1 MTDTSYFDPKSGF
14 TERAKSTV
22 RDTARSGAEIG
33 KIFSDA
39 VDRLSE
45 VVDNARRPGK
55 PLDTLAK
62 ITRAAPLASLFIA
75 FAVGMA
81 FARRR

>member
-1 MTDTSYFDPKSGF
+1 MTDNSYFDPKPSV
-14 TERAKSTV
+14 TERVQETV
-22 RDTARSGAEIG
+22 HETARSGVEIG
-33 KIFSDA
+33 KIFSEA
-39 VDRLSE
+39 VDRLGD

-62 ITRAAPLASLFIA
+62 ITREAPLASLLVA
-75 FAVGMA
+75 FVIGMA

>member
-1 MTDTSYFDPKSGF
+1 MTDNNFMGAEPSF
-14 TERAKSTV
+14 TERV
-22 RDTARSGAEIG
+22 RTTARETAQTGAEIG
-33 KIFSDA
+33 EIFGDV

-62 ITRAAPLASLFIA
+62 VTREAPLASLFVA
-75 FAVGMA
+75 FVIGMA